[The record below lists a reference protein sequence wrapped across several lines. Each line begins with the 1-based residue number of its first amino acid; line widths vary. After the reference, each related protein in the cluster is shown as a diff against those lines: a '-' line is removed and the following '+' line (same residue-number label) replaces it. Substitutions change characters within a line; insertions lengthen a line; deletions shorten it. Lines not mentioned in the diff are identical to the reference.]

1 MGSNSTS
8 CLALKGWRPPETR
21 SVLHAWP
28 RCIGLGEKYCAA
40 QDGATKIVRVGN
52 SAVAYAWNASESKWD
67 QIGTVVDGPSGSSGG
82 KVTLHGVEYDK
93 VLRESQ
99 SGRR

>member
-1 MGSNSTS
+1 M
-8 CLALKGWRPPETR
+8 
-21 SVLHAWP
+21 
-28 RCIGLGEKYCAA
+28 

-52 SAVAYAWNASESKWD
+52 SAIAYAWNASESKWD

-93 VLRESQ
+93 VHHRLFYSNL
-99 SGRR
+99 